1 MYTTIKANTT
11 IYAHWSEN
19 TPTPTPTP
27 TPVKF
32 TISYNGNGATGGS
45 VSSHT
50 CETNGSC
57 SIKANAFTR
66 SGYTFKGWTTK
77 SNGSDDGYNW
87 TGWSGTWK
95 YTNGQYG
102 ISNNSLVLYA
112 RWEKNATS
120 SYIITEDSKYSGYS
134 NIASCNSNTLKYRI
148 ISYQN
153 QDIILIWASDP
164 INQFQTAVA
173 KSGAQGTLSAE
184 NILSNEISNYGY
196 ASKCMVATNASFFTG
211 GSPNGGV
218 VLSHGN
224 IVKNNGASAN
234 IIGINSSGT
243 LTMYQSK
250 SANELKSVGVKNTA
264 VISSPAWI
272 DNTTAHANRTQIC
285 QVDKN
290 NFVMLS
296 GSGTVMGPAGQ
307 IEALTGCH
315 NTFNL
320 DGGGSRKLYYKTQSS
335 SKMTKRFG
343 GDRSLP
349 DMVYFVEK

>member
-19 TPTPTPTP
+19 TPIPTPTP

-120 SYIITEDSKYSGYS
+120 SYIITS
-134 NIASCNSNTLKYRI
+134 
-148 ISYQN
+148 
-153 QDIILIWASDP
+153 P
-164 INQFQTAVA
+164 
-173 KSGAQGTLSAE
+173 
-184 NILSNEISNYGY
+184 
-196 ASKCMVATNASFFTG
+196 TN
-211 GSPNGGV
+211 
-218 VLSHGN
+218 HHH
-224 IVKNNGASAN
+224 
-234 IIGINSSGT
+234 
-243 LTMYQSK
+243 
-250 SANELKSVGVKNTA
+250 
-264 VISSPAWI
+264 
-272 DNTTAHANRTQIC
+272 TTSTR
-285 QVDKN
+285 
-290 NFVMLS
+290 
-296 GSGTVMGPAGQ
+296 
-307 IEALTGCH
+307 
-315 NTFNL
+315 
-320 DGGGSRKLYYKTQSS
+320 Y
-335 SKMTKRFG
+335 
-343 GDRSLP
+343 
-349 DMVYFVEK
+349 